1 MTPNK
6 EKAIACLLA
15 HKTKKEAAAAAG
27 ITDRTL
33 RSYFDDPEFR
43 RRYQDAFGDMVE
55 DATRDAQRIL
65 SPAFSVLKEIM
76 EDTDG
81 NVDILVAGVGTG
93 GTLTGIGE
101 TLRAANPDTVIWAV
115 EPENAAIP

>member
-76 EDTDG
+76 EDTEVNPAARTQAAKG
-81 NVDILVAGVGTG
+81 AIEYALRLSEHTDIL
-93 GTLTGIGE
+93 E
-101 TLRAANPDTVIWAV
+101 QLRELERGDL
-115 EPENAAIP
+115 